1 MAARQNFPVPK
12 FSFAV
17 TIDGTLIPFQ
27 EVTGLDQE
35 YDFLEY
41 RSGEDS
47 ELTTRKRSGLYK
59 SGQVTFKK
67 GIFTGDTDVWDT
79 FDKLLNGKGDNHRAE
94 TKPIDISVTLNDETG
109 AGVVTWNIVGAVP
122 VKLTNGDLKS
132 DENAIAIEQLDFVYQ
147 RIYSEHS

>member
-1 MAARQNFPVPK
+1 MAARENFPVPK

-17 TIDGTLIPFQ
+17 DIDGTTIPFQ

-35 YDFLEY
+35 YEFLEY
-41 RSGEDS
+41 RSGEDN

-94 TKPIDISVTLNDETG
+94 TEPIDISVTLNDETG